1 MLNHVKYSHIW
12 WLILLVLIGSGFV
25 ILRGSLLLLSRI
37 LWLQLSLNVASLYLL
52 VVLASLHSILS
63 MWLSGSDSD
72 NLKSVL
78 AILTFCTTSII
89 IIPLQILH
97 QVILDL
103 PSKVPEAILGATIL
117 VGTSPT
123 LSSSISHGTSQDCLS

>member
-12 WLILLVLIGSGFV
+12 WLILLVLIGSGLV

-78 AILTFCTTSII
+78 AIVTICTSS

-103 PSKVPEAILGATIL
+103 PSKISEAILGPTIL

-123 LSSSISHGTSQDCLS
+123 LGSSIHHGTSQDCLS

>member
-1 MLNHVKYSHIW
+1 MLSHDKYSHIG
-12 WLILLVLIGSGFV
+12 WLILLVLIDRRLV
-25 ILRGSLLLLSRI
+25 ILLISLMLYLILWLLLLS
-37 LWLQLSLNVASLYLL
+37 LVVPCLNLL
-52 VVLASLHSILS
+52 VLATLAGISCR
-63 MWLSGSDSD
+63 WLSGSDSD
-72 NLKSVL
+72 NLKSILL
-78 AILTFCTTSII
+78 AIVTICTSS

-123 LSSSISHGTSQDCLS
+123 LGSSIHHRTSQDCLS